1 MPTTYLSSAVNQ
13 IGNAWTQTVSNSVV
27 APTIPAGTA
36 VTVLQVET
44 NSIRVSEDPA
54 NPPTTANGLLVQ
66 AGQSFYSYNPGRL
79 RYIRNGA
86 SDATYQLAHYN

>member
-13 IGNAWTQTVSNSVV
+13 IGNAWTQTASSSVIT
-27 APTIPAGTA
+27 PTIPAGTA

-54 NPPTTANGLLVQ
+54 NPPTVANGLLVQ

-79 RYIRNGA
+79 RFIRNGA